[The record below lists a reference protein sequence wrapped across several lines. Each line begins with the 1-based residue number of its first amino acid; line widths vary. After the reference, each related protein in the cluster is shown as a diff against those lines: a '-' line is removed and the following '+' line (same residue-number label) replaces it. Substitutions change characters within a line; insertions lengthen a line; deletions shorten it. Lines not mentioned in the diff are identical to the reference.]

1 MAFGKRTVSKRRRTS
16 KLGRKKNRT
25 KKRRIRGGV
34 SVNLQNQI
42 SQYNVSCRVKNRFTG
57 KFVDKRGDTKCTA
70 WKNSL
75 EEQYKQE
82 RPDREQI
89 ASDYKVD
96 DPTEINDTITKP
108 KKRWGIW

>member
-1 MAFGKRTVSKRRRTS
+1 MAFRKGYASKRRHTR
-16 KLGRKKNRT
+16 KLSSKKNRT

-57 KFVDKRGDTKCTA
+57 KFVDKRGDTKCKA

-82 RPDREQI
+82 RPDRAQIEQ
-89 ASDYKVD
+89 DYGVD
-96 DPTEINDTITKP
+96 TNIEINDTITKP
-108 KKRWGIW
+108 KKRWTPW

>member
-1 MAFGKRTVSKRRRTS
+1 MAFRNGPASKRTRTRKRT
-16 KLGRKKNRT
+16 RKRSRT

-57 KFVDKRGDTKCTA
+57 KFVDKRGNSKCNA
-70 WKNSL
+70 WKTSL

-96 DPTEINDTITKP
+96 DPNEINDTITKP
-108 KKRWGIW
+108 KKKWGLW